1 VLRGR
6 EFTERDTTG
15 APGVVIINQAM
26 ARQYWPNGNPLGER
40 LSIGRGLGPGM
51 EQPPAEIV
59 GVVGDVRDGAL
70 NREPNPIMYIPWA
83 QLPDAHSANLLNITA
98 IAWVVRTRGEPF
110 TLADAIQKQLRDA
123 SGGLPVA
130 RLRAMDDVVT
140 QSTARSDFNM
150 LLLTIFAASALILA
164 AIGVYGLMA
173 YSVHQRTKEMG
184 VRLALGADASR
195 VRNMVVRQGMTLVL
209 IGVVI
214 GIASAFGLARVLA
227 AFLFGVTP
235 RDPLVFVVAPLV
247 LASVAWLGVW
257 LPARR
262 AGRVDPVLALR
273 VE

>member
-1 VLRGR
+1 MSVSV
-6 EFTERDTTG
+6 
-15 APGVVIINQAM
+15 A
-26 ARQYWPNGNPLGER
+26 
-40 LSIGRGLGPGM
+40 
-51 EQPPAEIV
+51 
-59 GVVGDVRDGAL
+59 
-70 NREPNPIMYIPWA
+70 
-83 QLPDAHSANLLNITA
+83 
-98 IAWVVRTRGEPF
+98 EPF